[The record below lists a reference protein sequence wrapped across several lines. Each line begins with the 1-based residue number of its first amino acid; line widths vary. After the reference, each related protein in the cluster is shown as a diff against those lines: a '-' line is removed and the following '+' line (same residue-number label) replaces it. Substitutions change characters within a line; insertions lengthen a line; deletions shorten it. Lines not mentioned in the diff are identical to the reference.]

1 MPSFKFKEL
10 LPVVVYIICYNSHV
24 SSDDSSGEGKLV
36 NLGSGPHNHKL
47 GPSLARDTS
56 CPLLTVLMQF
66 KHAKIFNKKLPT

>member
-1 MPSFKFKEL
+1 MAAEWPDDGVGYVSEVPSFKFKEL

-47 GPSLARDTS
+47 GPS
-56 CPLLTVLMQF
+56 
-66 KHAKIFNKKLPT
+66 